1 MTRLGNYSMVGLK
14 VRFAELIS
22 DAWGLII
29 GFAVPIEC
37 YVMQGEYPLPAR
49 VVEKFAKT
57 GGELCK
63 NVFMMSVFNCL
74 IFTTHR
80 DSNLTLRVGKSGII
94 TTVNG
99 LRIAC
104 LGGTFNPEIY
114 GSAEAAPGFMS
125 PFFSYHTIDRL
136 LSNTL
141 AKTSTTS
148 TSSSSKQQKSYSSL
162 AAIQATASSSQLI
175 DILLTNVWPVSITE
189 FSNAPLPDPQLAH
202 LGTPP
207 LSDVIRKT
215 KPRYHFAACGGQ
227 PPKFW
232 EREPFVWDD
241 EQGRISRFV
250 SLGAFGGEPT
260 AGKKQRVSSADSY
273 SLISLLMP

>member
-1 MTRLGNYSMVGLK
+1 MQECVHDECVQLPNLYPQ
-14 VRFAELIS
+14 
-22 DAWGLII
+22 
-29 GFAVPIEC
+29 GF
-37 YVMQGEYPLPAR
+37 Q
-49 VVEKFAKT
+49 
-57 GGELCK
+57 
-63 NVFMMSVFNCL
+63 
-74 IFTTHR
+74 
-80 DSNLTLRVGKSGII
+80 SNLRVGKSGII

-202 LGTPP
+202 LGAPP

-232 EREPFVWDD
+232 EREPFVWED

-260 AGKKQRVSSADSY
+260 AGKKQRVSYADSY

>member
-1 MTRLGNYSMVGLK
+1 MVGLK

-74 IFTTHR
+74 IFTTHG

-202 LGTPP
+202 LGAPP

>member
-1 MTRLGNYSMVGLK
+1 MVGLK

-260 AGKKQRVSSADSY
+260 AGKKQRVSRADSY
-273 SLISLLMP
+273 SSISLLMP